1 MKMEKEL
8 KPLLLTITLA
18 GSAGPIV
25 RQISI
30 CDELQL
36 LSIDWPADCLIVPQ
50 SQRLKCE

>member
-25 RQISI
+25 RPAR
-30 CDELQL
+30 
-36 LSIDWPADCLIVPQ
+36 LSRDTQGFGETFGHHVG
-50 SQRLKCE
+50 SHSGSEEH